1 MNVNKKFE
9 WLNKVLFLEKINHLK
24 SEETRKY
31 WSNILLVKNILI
43 KFLIFVLVGIFV
55 MGLSFIV
62 RQIMIDHH
70 RSIIVDNTGVG
81 FSIGANASDPT
92 IVYLIQAIPCIIT
105 FLIFFF
111 VTNKWIYIGLY
122 VIFFGGLSNIID
134 RALPLHIILANGKPF
149 SSNAVVD
156 YIQLFNTNTTC
167 NLPDIFIT
175 IGAIYTILI
184 LIVTIFI
191 TWKKERQTPSAP
203 TKEQAKKP
211 ESTHQLN

>member
-62 RQIMIDHH
+62 RQIMIDY
-70 RSIIVDNTGVG
+70 SPEKIVLNPGVG
-81 FSIGANASDPT
+81 FSIGANSDPA
-92 IVYLIQAIPCIIT
+92 IVYLIQAIPCVIT

-111 VTNKWIYIGLY
+111 VTNKWIYIGLF

-134 RALPLHIILANGKPF
+134 RALPNTIP
-149 SSNAVVD
+149 NAVVD
-156 YIQLFNTNTTC
+156 YIPWFSTKC

-191 TWKKERQTPSAP
+191 TWKKERQTPIAP

>member
-62 RQIMIDHH
+62 RQIMMDY
-70 RSIIVDNTGVG
+70 SPEKIVLNPGVG
-81 FSIGANASDPT
+81 FSIGANSDPA
-92 IVYLIQAIPCIIT
+92 IVYLIQAIPCVIT

-111 VTNKWIYIGLY
+111 VTNKWIYIGLF

-134 RALPLHIILANGKPF
+134 RALPLHIILADGKPF

-156 YIQLFNTNTTC
+156 YIPWFSTTC

-191 TWKKERQTPSAP
+191 TWKKERQTPIAP

>member
-62 RQIMIDHH
+62 RQIMIDY
-70 RSIIVDNTGVG
+70 SPDKITPNQGVA
-81 FSIGANASDPT
+81 FSIAASYKPA
-92 IVYLIQAIPCIIT
+92 IVYLIQSIPCIIT

-111 VTNKWIYIGLY
+111 VTNKWIYIGLF

-134 RALPLHIILANGKPF
+134 RALPLHIIVNGKPF
-149 SSNAVVD
+149 PSNAVVD
-156 YIQLFNTNTTC
+156 YIPWFSTEC

-191 TWKKERQTPSAP
+191 TWKKEHQKPISP